1 MDIDNQIIED
11 YLNYGVVL
19 IKGAINPFWLNK
31 LAVGI
36 DKNFNNP
43 SKYKCVYEKKE
54 NREISEKENSEID
67 P

>member
-36 DKNFNNP
+36 D
-43 SKYKCVYEKKE
+43 
-54 NREISEKENSEID
+54 
-67 P
+67 